1 MSSRTSLT
9 IRTVEDAA
17 NVVADGA
24 VVAVKLVQAIQVNL
38 REKGSRMDELA
49 SNGNPMIVKF
59 SGAIAFRLIK
69 KKRKKQQQKN
79 LLLRL
84 SHLASNDDVGSMGME
99 WYVNYL
105 P

>member
-17 NVVADGA
+17 NVVADRA

-69 KKRKKQQQKN
+69 KRTKQQQKN

-84 SHLASNDDVGSMGME
+84 SHLASNDDVCSLEME

>member
-1 MSSRTSLT
+1 
-9 IRTVEDAA
+9 
-17 NVVADGA
+17 
-24 VVAVKLVQAIQVNL
+24 
-38 REKGSRMDELA
+38 MDELA

-59 SGAIAFRLIK
+59 SGAIAFCLI
-69 KKRKKQQQKN
+69 KKRKKQQPKN

-84 SHLASNDDVGSMGME
+84 SHLASNDDVGSLGME